1 MITIGDMSFERA
13 RLPLGVFETNTGQ
26 VEGLP
31 ANPRKW
37 SKKEVERLAKSIR
50 ETPELL
56 ELRPVIALRHGD
68 ALVVLG
74 GNLRLEAARHLK
86 LDSMPVLIVEDTVP
100 ADKLKEIVIKDNGS
114 FGEWDADLLARD
126 WGDVDLQ
133 AWGIAGVETE
143 DAEGEEAEAK
153 EEGEK
158 EEGEK
163 DKKVG
168 SQLMVLGVSTIGEN
182 GDCVLVNEI
191 PRDVADRVAAM
202 DPQHLEEFGKALL
215 KFVAG
220 YGI

>member
-86 LDSMPVLIVEDTVP
+86 LDSVPVLIVEDTVP

-158 EEGEK
+158 

-215 KFVAG
+215 EFVAG

>member
-1 MITIGDMSFERA
+1 MLTIGDMNFERA

-37 SKKEVERLAKSIR
+37 SKKEVERLAKSIK

-74 GNLRLEAARHLK
+74 GNLRLEAARLLK
-86 LDSMPVLIVEDTVP
+86 LDSVPVLIVEDTVP

-114 FGEWDADLLARD
+114 FGEWDADLLAKD

-133 AWGIAGVETE
+133 AWGIAGVEME
-143 DAEGEEAEAK
+143 DAEGEEAEA
-153 EEGEK
+153 K

-202 DPQHLEEFGKALL
+202 EPSHLEEFGKSLL

>member
-158 EEGEK
+158 

>member
-26 VEGLP
+26 VDGLP

-158 EEGEK
+158 

-215 KFVAG
+215 EFVAG

>member
-86 LDSMPVLIVEDTVP
+86 LDSVPVLIVEDTVP

-158 EEGEK
+158 

>member
-26 VEGLP
+26 VDGLP

-86 LDSMPVLIVEDTVP
+86 LDSVPVLIVEDTVP

-158 EEGEK
+158 